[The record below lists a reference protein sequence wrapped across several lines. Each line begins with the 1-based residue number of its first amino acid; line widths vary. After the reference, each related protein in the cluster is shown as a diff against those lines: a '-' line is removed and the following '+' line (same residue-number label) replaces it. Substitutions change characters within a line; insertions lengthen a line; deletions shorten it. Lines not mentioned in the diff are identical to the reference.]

1 MRKHLNIAFRGI
13 LLIIFGLIFIGLGAN
28 ASEALS
34 LAMVPPLSFGDLV
47 INDGDD
53 NMGGTQLI
61 AYYALDSEVAS
72 LPAMIDSPAT
82 LEDYGQVV
90 GAFVMNGTAKFKRL
104 YASPN
109 TGKVDDSKIEGNDA
123 NGFEST
129 YEFFFPTTSPA
140 SLGFQRVAA
149 TSKFVVVVIENNGQ
163 KRILGSKK
171 GMPALIGSVASS
183 TDVNSG
189 GAHGTTFSF
198 KSYQNGPAPSYS
210 GVIPTAESLP
220 TGV

>member
-1 MRKHLNIAFRGI
+1 MRKNLNFVVKGI
-13 LLIIFGLIFIGLGAN
+13 FLIIFGLMLIGVGAN
-28 ASEALS
+28 AYETLS

-47 INDGDD
+47 ITDGDD

-61 AYYALDSEVAS
+61 AYYALDSEVVS
-72 LPAMIDSPAT
+72 IPAMIDSPAT

-90 GAFVMNGTAKFKRL
+90 GAFVMNGTAKFKKL

-109 TGKVDDSKIEGNDA
+109 TGKVDDAKIEGNDT

-129 YEFFFPTTSPA
+129 YEFFFPTTSPV

-183 TDVNSG
+183 TDLNSG

-198 KSYQNGPAPSYS
+198 KSYQNGPAPSFT
-210 GVIPTAESLP
+210 GVIPMEGTIP
-220 TGV
+220 TTG